1 MTEQQMRMAVVST
14 LQGWLGT
21 TKGSQGH
28 RNIID
33 TYNAHPDLPLRNGR
47 PYKMSYTD
55 DWCAGTVSAAA
66 IANRLTDIMPVECSC
81 NEMIRLY
88 QALGRWVEDD
98 AYIPQPGDVPFY
110 AWKDDGVGDCKL
122 PANHVGVVES
132 VDIATG
138 TMTVIEGNMGSGS
151 KVGRRTMKING
162 RYIRGYGIP
171 DYAGKVD
178 KLSSMSN
185 SDTKAPWYAESW
197 AKATDLG
204 LVDGTRP
211 EENITRAEV
220 AEIVLRAL
228 YGQKGAE

>member
-47 PYKMSYTD
+47 SYKMSYTD

-66 IANRLTDIMPVECSC
+66 IVNRLTDIMPVECSC

-88 QALGRWVEDD
+88 QGMGRWVEDD

-122 PANHVGVVES
+122 PANHVGVVET

-138 TMTVIEGNMGSGS
+138 TMTVIEGNMGPGS
-151 KVGRRTMKING
+151 KVGRRTIKINA

-171 DYAGKVD
+171 NYAD
-178 KLSSMSN
+178 KA
-185 SDTKAPWYAESW
+185 DKPWYAEAMEW
-197 AKATDLG
+197 VGDMGIMTNE
-204 LVDGTRP
+204 RP
-211 EENITRAEV
+211 EDPVTRAELATV
-220 AEIVLRAL
+220 AMRIIDNIRGGKTV
-228 YGQKGAE
+228 